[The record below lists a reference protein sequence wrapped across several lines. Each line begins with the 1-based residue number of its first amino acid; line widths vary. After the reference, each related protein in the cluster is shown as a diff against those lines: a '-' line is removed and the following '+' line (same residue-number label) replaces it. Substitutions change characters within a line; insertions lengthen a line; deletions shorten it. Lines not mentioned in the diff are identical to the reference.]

1 MKLTC
6 NNIQRFISDYID
18 DALSSRDA
26 ANVEKHLSFCSVCRR
41 EVVAL
46 KKTRD
51 LVVDFYVEPEAS
63 ENYFHQFEVELHRCI
78 DNKGPIHFDQRI
90 RTTLAQFIWMFV
102 TQVRQ
107 SFSRYSLL
115 RRNALPLCALI
126 LLIVTG
132 FVVTH
137 LQNQTP
143 TSPPIV
149 FLDEI
154 DSGKLNTSSELEQGS
169 YSERR
174 TERKSPSGVN
184 SPTSAANVENV
195 DYWKLSEPMTKDTE
209 EYIIVMHV
217 SKDDAIPGDAE
228 DSDLIV
234 FSKPDILDSQPLLQD
249 DDYATLPLD
258 LHDAPIY
265 EKYQLK
271 SRKLSGFLGH
281 LMHVPSELLTIPE
294 PYDLSKL

>member
-18 DALSSRDA
+18 GALSSRDA
-26 ANVEKHLSFCSVCRR
+26 ANVEKHLRFCSVCRR
-41 EVVAL
+41 EVVAF

-78 DNKGPIHFDQRI
+78 DNKGPIHLDQRI
-90 RTTLAQFIWMFV
+90 RTTAAQFIWMFA
-102 TQVRQ
+102 TQIRQ
-107 SFSRYSLL
+107 SFSEYSLL
-115 RRNALPLCALI
+115 RKNALPLCALI

-132 FVVTH
+132 FVVPH
-137 LQNQTP
+137 LLNQP
-143 TSPPIV
+143 PSSPPIV
-149 FLDEI
+149 FLDDI
-154 DSGKLNTSSELEQGS
+154 DSGKLDTNSELGQGS

-174 TERKSPSGVN
+174 ADRKSPSAVS
-184 SPTSAANVENV
+184 SPTAVNVENV
-195 DYWKLSEPMTKDTE
+195 DYWKLSEPVTSDTE
-209 EYIIVMHV
+209 AYIIVMHV
-217 SKDDAIPGDAE
+217 SKDDAVPGDAV
-228 DSDLIV
+228 DSDLAV
-234 FSKPDILDSQPLLQD
+234 STQPDILGSQPLLQD

-271 SRKLSGFLGH
+271 YRKLSGFVGH

-294 PYDLSKL
+294 PYDISKL

>member
-1 MKLTC
+1 MKLIC

-18 DALSSRDA
+18 GALSSRDA
-26 ANVEKHLSFCSVCRR
+26 ANIEKHLRLCSICRR
-41 EVVAL
+41 EVVAF

-51 LVVDFYVEPEAS
+51 LVVDFYVEPVAS

-78 DNKGPIHFDQRI
+78 ENRGPTHFDQRI
-90 RTTLAQFIWMFV
+90 RTMVAQFIWMFS

-107 SFSRYSLL
+107 SFSRDSLL
-115 RRNALPLCALI
+115 RKNGLSLCVLI

-137 LQNQTP
+137 LQHQTP

-154 DSGKLNTSSELEQGS
+154 DSGKLDTTSELEQGS
-169 YSERR
+169 YSERI
-174 TERKSPSGVN
+174 TKRKSSSAVN
-184 SPTSAANVENV
+184 SPTSAANVEKV
-195 DYWKLSEPMTKDTE
+195 DYWKLSEPKANNTE
-209 EYIIVMHV
+209 DYIIVMHV
-217 SKDDAIPGDAE
+217 SKDDAIPGDAT
-228 DSDLIV
+228 DTDLIV
-234 FSKPDILDSQPLLQD
+234 VSQPDIQGSQPLLQD
-249 DDYATLPLD
+249 NDYATLPLD

-271 SRKLSGFLGH
+271 YRKLSGFVGH

-294 PYDLSKL
+294 PYDISKL